1 MDQAAAEA
9 ILQRLP
15 MVTADE
21 ARMLRGIWE
30 GGDAVVRQRAWVHGK
45 QALTA
50 HGADDL
56 YQKANAAVSRWIG
69 DYATGGPAPPYE
81 VYASY
86 SDMSRLDARI
96 GAAPAILDAILGT
109 LLHDLMPR
117 DEIEELLAPW
127 GIAVEHADLNGTT
140 SDEPIDVDDNQRGDT
155 HP

>member
-21 ARMLRGIWE
+21 ARMLRGLWE

-56 YQKANAAVSRWIG
+56 YEKANHAVGRWIR

-81 VYASY
+81 VYASF
-86 SDMSRLDARI
+86 SDQSRLDARI
-96 GAAPAILDAILGT
+96 GAAPAILDAILGM
-109 LLHDLMPR
+109 LVHDLLPT
-117 DEIEELLAPW
+117 DEIQELLAPW
-127 GIAVEHADLNGTT
+127 GIAVEHADFTGTT
-140 SDEPIDVDDNQRGDT
+140 RDAPTDPDDNQRGDT